1 MRVIRFLIPVAL
13 ATLSLLHPA
22 AAQTKAQLAKA
33 NADFYKQAS
42 GLSTSL
48 SELTKRIS
56 TASPNDREM
65 LKLVVGQLGIINANA
80 DAVLDL
86 GALTTEL
93 RDAGDIAIVKKHLTA
108 RCATFRPSAE
118 ATAKYIE
125 SVSASIAAVATAAE
139 VKQARELLLQMAQ
152 SAVCGPATGK

>member
-1 MRVIRFLIPVAL
+1 MRAIRLIPVAL
-13 ATLSLLHPA
+13 LCATALLQPA
-22 AAQTKAQLAKA
+22 AAQNKAALTKA
-33 NADFYKQAS
+33 NAEFYKQVS

-48 SELTKRIS
+48 TELSNRIK

-65 LKLVVGQLGIINANA
+65 LKLITNQMGIVNASS

-86 GALTTEL
+86 GALTVEL
-93 RDAGDIAIVKKHLTA
+93 RDAGDVAIVKKHLTA
-108 RCATFRPSAE
+108 RCATFRSSAE

-139 VKQARELLLQMAQ
+139 VGKARELLVQMAQ
-152 SAVCGPATGK
+152 NPVCGTPAK